1 MEPYSGQYKKN
12 LIFRKQMSEKH
23 PSSMV
28 AEQNHKDICQKPNAY
43 FTSNKE
49 EKMEINWTNLTKRLH
64 FHHLTSPS
72 MDRKKRKIKTGLEK
86 IPLKNIYMAEKGHSW
101 NTIHLLSNDR
111 DIWKRTVGGLCS
123 MVSKDKFTSDYH
135 LRKKKNNSRPLA
147 NSLKGMVTI
156 LAEYFH
162 RFFFHFECLQCSTKL
177 FEMVS

>member
-72 MDRKKRKIKTGLEK
+72 MDTTRKQKKEEDQDWFGEDSFKK
-86 IPLKNIYMAEKGHSW
+86 YIYGRE
-101 NTIHLLSNDR
+101 
-111 DIWKRTVGGLCS
+111 RT
-123 MVSKDKFTSDYH
+123 
-135 LRKKKNNSRPLA
+135 
-147 NSLKGMVTI
+147 
-156 LAEYFH
+156 
-162 RFFFHFECLQCSTKL
+162 
-177 FEMVS
+177 

>member
-101 NTIHLLSNDR
+101 NTIHLISNDR

-135 LRKKKNNSRPLA
+135 LRKKKITAVL
-147 NSLKGMVTI
+147 
-156 LAEYFH
+156 
-162 RFFFHFECLQCSTKL
+162 
-177 FEMVS
+177 